1 MPIILKFSPNL
12 ILTLSTLG
20 IFIFQSPSL
29 RLIEYLV
36 HKGTFRTS
44 VFSWSTNTFT
54 RLVCLRTIRNDNNQ
68 KRYEEL
74 FYRLLLVFAI
84 TGSRYP
90 DIIFQDWKAN
100 PKIQLV
106 PD

>member
-29 RLIEYLV
+29 LLIEYLV

-54 RLVCLRTIRNDNNQ
+54 RLVCLRTIRNHNNQ